1 MQANWSS
8 VISIVAWLL
17 AFVGFG
23 LAVAFGRLW
32 HRTTAQMRLREEL
45 WQNALHALATRD
57 YLGVQTL
64 AAMMNGEPGKVSQG
78 TQTSTREL
86 PGSASAS
93 PASGGGD
100 LETALRDTARALKA
114 SADEQERARRNLEDV
129 LAALQDAV
137 LVVDGESHLRYLNNA
152 ALQLFSVR
160 VEDVLGA
167 ALLEALPSF
176 GLESAVRSALQEG
189 VSTSREV
196 GLYWSPPST
205 QSDSANSPN
214 LAGKRE
220 ILLRVAP
227 VHRGNGNVSGAVAIL
242 QDLTEMR
249 RLERVRREFVANA
262 SHELRTPIA
271 NIRAG
276 AETILS
282 NPQDSALAARFLPH
296 LVTESERLS
305 RLVTDLL
312 DLARAE
318 ASAETSYA
326 PVDLATVIT
335 GVVQRLKEKAFT
347 SNVAV
352 YSDFDEGVRVLGD
365 AAALEQVV
373 FNLLDNALMYTP
385 ARGHITI
392 RLSLV
397 ENTAME
403 INDMAHH
410 SNGNGASSN
419 GAVLHEGVPD
429 NVAQFGLNSHCTHF
443 PPAPAAPGAKSATR
457 TASPPPSWPAQK
469 SALLSVSDTG
479 IGIPP
484 ADQERVFERFYR
496 VDKARSRTQGGTG
509 LGLAIVKHI
518 VENHGGHVTLQSK
531 VGQGSTFSVT
541 LPAL

>member
-1 MQANWSS
+1 
-8 VISIVAWLL
+8 
-17 AFVGFG
+17 
-23 LAVAFGRLW
+23 
-32 HRTTAQMRLREEL
+32 
-45 WQNALHALATRD
+45 
-57 YLGVQTL
+57 
-64 AAMMNGEPGKVSQG
+64 
-78 TQTSTREL
+78 
-86 PGSASAS
+86 
-93 PASGGGD
+93 
-100 LETALRDTARALKA
+100 
-114 SADEQERARRNLEDV
+114 
-129 LAALQDAV
+129 V
-137 LVVDGESHLRYLNNA
+137 LVVDGEGHLRYLNNA
-152 ALQLFSVR
+152 ALQLFGVR

-189 VSTSREV
+189 ISTSREV

-205 QSDSANSPN
+205 QGDGANSANLP
-214 LAGKRE
+214 GKRE

-227 VHRGNGNVSGAVAIL
+227 VRRGNGNVSGAVAIL

-282 NPQDSALAARFLPH
+282 NPQDPALAERFLPH

-318 ASAETSYA
+318 ASAETSYS
-326 PVDLATVIT
+326 PVDLAAVAS
-335 GVVQRLKEKAFT
+335 GVVQRLKEKALT
-347 SNVAV
+347 NNVEV
-352 YSDFDEGVRVLGD
+352 HCDFDDSVRVLGD
-365 AAALEQVV
+365 GAALEQVV

-385 ARGHITI
+385 AKGHITL
-392 RLSLV
+392 RLGFV
-397 ENTAME
+397 ENTSVGNASAAMGV
-403 INDMAHH
+403 AALHL
-410 SNGNGASSN
+410 NGNGSN
-419 GAVLHEGVPD
+419 GPSHDGALHNGVLNGASLFEISHD
-429 NVAQFGLNSHCTHF
+429 NARTTMTPSALGARTATRVSTSAYAS
-443 PPAPAAPGAKSATR
+443 PAP
-457 TASPPPSWPAQK
+457 K

-518 VENHGGHVTLQSK
+518 VENHGGHVTLQSE
-531 VGQGSTFSVT
+531 VGQGTTFNVT